1 MVEEQGQKTKTK
13 AVEEQEQKQKWWKNY
28 DINGANRNQT
38 NRGTRNQKEKH
49 KGRKKAHPR
58 RTTTG
63 ACRWCGREVQ
73 EHHHEPEGYIL
84 EQEIWILGK
93 QVGNGCVCWTGERRE

>member
-1 MVEEQGQKTKTK
+1 MTKMVPIEPRPTEEQEETKTK
-13 AVEEQEQKQKWWKNY
+13 NTKEE
-28 DINGANRNQT
+28 
-38 NRGTRNQKEKH
+38 
-49 KGRKKAHPR
+49 RKKKAPSR
-58 RTTTG
+58 RTTTWV
-63 ACRWCGREVQ
+63 CRWCAREVQ

>member
-38 NRGTRNQKEKH
+38 NRGTRNQKKNTKEEKKLIH
-49 KGRKKAHPR
+49 VAPPQGLVDGVDVRSKSTTMNLKATFWSKKF
-58 RTTTG
+58 G
-63 ACRWCGREVQ
+63 S
-73 EHHHEPEGYIL
+73 
-84 EQEIWILGK
+84 
-93 QVGNGCVCWTGERRE
+93 